1 MLTKKQELFFN
12 LIVNCYYEEKKYPN
26 LKTLKQKSN
35 YKSYNTIYKYINQ
48 LENKG
53 YIKKNAQKEIIYIK
67 ESLFN
72 DPFLNIPIINEK
84 QTIILPNSFFKTGK
98 EYIGFQIHDNKLNS
112 YCLKNGDILIIEKNK
127 SKLNNKL
134 VLVSIDNKYYILK
147 CLKKDGFIHLLNDK
161 DSFVLNSFKEIIGK
175 VCFSI
180 RTKF

>member
-1 MLTKKQELFFN
+1 
-12 LIVNCYYEEKKYPN
+12 
-26 LKTLKQKSN
+26 
-35 YKSYNTIYKYINQ
+35 
-48 LENKG
+48 
-53 YIKKNAQKEIIYIK
+53 
-67 ESLFN
+67 
-72 DPFLNIPIINEK
+72 IPIINEK
-84 QTIILPNSFFKTGK
+84 QTIMLSNSFFKTGK

-112 YCLKNGDILIIEKNK
+112 YCLKNGDILIIEKSK

-134 VLVSIDNKYYILK
+134 VLALIDDKYYILK

>member
-1 MLTKKQELFFN
+1 MLTKKQELFFK

-48 LENKG
+48 LEKKG
-53 YIKKNAQKEIIYIK
+53 YIKINSQKEIIYIK

-84 QTIILPNSFFKTGK
+84 QTIMLSNSFFKTGK

-112 YCLKNGDILIIEKNK
+112 YCLKNGDILIIEK
-127 SKLNNKL
+127 SFLPEEF
-134 VLVSIDNKYYILK
+134 LK
-147 CLKKDGFIHLLNDK
+147 AYMAGTSGDEADEALKWFEEEAKKIKWF
-161 DSFVLNSFKEIIGK
+161 E
-175 VCFSI
+175 
-180 RTKF
+180 